1 MQVCQWYGTL
11 CPPSSCFNKDLSRDS
26 KTTMGRPMISMSKKI
41 ISVDFCSIVWEDFV
55 RTLYC
60 DGLEF
65 VSQHAQVL
73 GHSVES
79 TTEY

>member
-1 MQVCQWYGTL
+1 
-11 CPPSSCFNKDLSRDS
+11 
-26 KTTMGRPMISMSKKI
+26 MISMSKKI
-41 ISVDFCSIVWEDFV
+41 ISIDFCSIVWEDFV